1 MVKVF
6 STNYGADAAGDELTR
21 QFEEWKSGLEPYTI
35 EVLNMHSTSN
45 EWGWMLTIVYKII
58 R

>member
-6 STNYGADAAGDELTR
+6 STNRGADAAGDELSR
-21 QFEEWKSGLEPYTI
+21 QFKEWKLGLEPNNI
-35 EVLNMHSTSN
+35 EILNMHTTSN

>member
-1 MVKVF
+1 MVKIF
-6 STNYGADAAGDELTR
+6 STNYGPLRAGDELTR
-21 QFEEWKSGLEPYTI
+21 QFKEWKTGFEPNTI

-45 EWGWMLTIVYKII
+45 KYGWMLTIVYIII